1 MLPFKKIVCP
11 TDFSEPSNQA
21 LEAGGE
27 LAVQFKAEL
36 LVVHIVP
43 QVPPVSPGI
52 VSPRAF
58 NVAAYQEELVKS
70 SGDALGELIENRLP
84 KNLKVKPIVTQGDP
98 ADEIVHIAQV
108 EKADLIVIATHGL
121 TGWRRFVFGS
131 VAEKVVRTA
140 RGPVLTIHPPAE
152 SEA

>member
-27 LAVQFKAEL
+27 LAAQFKAEL
-36 LVVHIVP
+36 LVVHVVP

-58 NVAAYQEELVKS
+58 NVSAYQEELVQS
-70 SGDALGELIENRLP
+70 SSEALEELIKNRLP
-84 KNLKVKPIVTQGDP
+84 KSLKVKPMVIQGD
-98 ADEIVHIAQV
+98 AAEEIARIAQ
-108 EKADLIVIATHGL
+108 EESADLIVIATHGL

-140 RGPVLTIHPPAE
+140 RGPVLTIHPPPE
-152 SEA
+152 TDE